1 VRAVPAA
8 LAALLLIGAT
18 RAASAQFQIGPVF
31 GFHAPSS
38 KFHVTDRGSFILQG
52 GEAKQHLAFIY
63 GGEARFWADR
73 RIGFEASLTRG
84 GSDVAGFPNDALL
97 HATVTVGCFSALLRF
112 PLGDLSN
119 RVWVSGGAA
128 LVGHGGEAFKGFS
141 HTSNVGAAVG
151 VGTQFQLARM
161 LRLDLGF
168 RSLIYSMA
176 LRDSVGN
183 LPGAT
188 QVDFNV
194 RLGLSLSLGQDQDDY

>member
-1 VRAVPAA
+1 MRAVAAA
-8 LAALLLIGAT
+8 LAGLLLLGAT
-18 RAASAQFQIGPVF
+18 RPASAQFQIGPVF
-31 GFHAPSS
+31 GLHAPSS
-38 KFHVTDRGSFILQG
+38 KFHVTDRGPFVFQG
-52 GEAKQHLAFIY
+52 SEAKQHLAFIY

-73 RIGFEASLTRG
+73 RFGFEASLTRG
-84 GSDVAGFPNDALL
+84 ASDVAGFPNDARL

-128 LVGHGGEAFKGFS
+128 LVKHGGEAFTGFS

-151 VGTQFQLARM
+151 VGTQFRIARP

-168 RSLIYSMA
+168 RLLIYSMA

-183 LPGAT
+183 LPSAT

-194 RLGLSLSLGQDQDDY
+194 RVGLSLSLGQDEDDY